1 MPVTREACRSPAS
14 VVAFFSNADIYHR
27 SPGHRAPDDIWHQ
40 RTKLKSFQS
49 DGALEYQSQRFR
61 TYLAERG
68 IRRLVS
74 LPYAHQQQGVAER
87 MNRTLQTTMRKLL
100 LGMRLPNALWPDAM
114 THAVHLHNLLS
125 SSSLPNNASPHL
137 LTQQKKTYLE
147 PRKLPDHSHSVPYLF
162 HSMKI
167 IPSIATTSTPFT
179 TSPTKVT
186 LHLTPSTR
194 IFRNASAPISYL
206 TLKTVTKQLIPGMKI
221 PLDTRPRDSRF

>member
-1 MPVTREACRSPAS
+1 MPRS
-14 VVAFFSNADIYHR
+14 R
-27 SPGHRAPDDIWHQ
+27 SSSSTFPSPSQSKRTHLRSDGKG
-40 RTKLKSFQS
+40 TKLKSFQS

-125 SSSLPNNASPHL
+125 S